1 MLFAVVV
8 VPVLVVDAVAV
19 VRVVVT
25 AGLEEDK

>member
-25 AGLEEDK
+25 TGLEEDK